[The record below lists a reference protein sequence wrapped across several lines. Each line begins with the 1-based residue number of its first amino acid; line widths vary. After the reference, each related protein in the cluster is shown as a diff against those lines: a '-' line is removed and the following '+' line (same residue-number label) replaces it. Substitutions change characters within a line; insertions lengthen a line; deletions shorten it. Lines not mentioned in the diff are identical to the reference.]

1 MGGKQLR
8 YWLIKAKYEKK
19 ISIDQQASEEGY
31 KFIREFGPKANNRN
45 QVMQW
50 TDEQINTLVAKL
62 RVGPR
67 VR

>member
-1 MGGKQLR
+1 MGGKQLL